1 MITHEIRDNPE
12 KIWLEPGCSPE
23 RCWCENV
30 LDDCEEPGCGAKA
43 VGYVREDIVDHATR
57 EAARIADENARLR
70 AGLVDP
76 AVVHINMLAGV
87 IAKPSLAQIIHIYGE
102 DALRAALEGK

>member
-12 KIWLEPGCSPE
+12 KIWLEPGCSLE

-30 LDDCEEPGCGAKA
+30 LGDCEEPGCGAKA

-70 AGLVDP
+70 AALQLVFDELGYAMP
-76 AVVHINMLAGV
+76 LDTFNCA
-87 IAKPSLAQIIHIYGE
+87 
-102 DALRAALEGK
+102 RAALEEGRT